1 MDTEHVRSGAAL
13 EGRPVHRYN
22 PGGQVFRGST
32 ERLPRLPPD
41 LDGIDALTVRR
52 RRGFIEEGRGE
63 DPELASY
70 LRIKERELEA
80 GRLN

>member
-13 EGRPVHRYN
+13 EGRPAYRYN

-32 ERLPRLPPD
+32 ERLPRLPP
-41 LDGIDALTVRR
+41 TS
-52 RRGFIEEGRGE
+52 GFAAN

-70 LRIKERELEA
+70 LRIEERELEA
-80 GRLN
+80 APDELIR